1 MGMKYEVVF
10 LDADGTVWDFKRSE
24 EKAFLSTLKSYG
36 VEENLE
42 GVYRRYSRINE
53 LLWDRLEQGTI
64 KKDQLRRKRFVDL
77 FAEFQFKI
85 PIDEFSRK
93 YLTAIAQEND
103 LIDGAEEICRY
114 LSERYRVVVV
124 TNGMKETQNSRMAG
138 SALEPFIEKMIISD
152 EISIAKPE
160 PGIFEYAMNAI
171 GYKDKNRVIM
181 IGDSLSADIAGGI
194 NFGIDTC
201 WINPSKRMGSDQIV
215 PTYEIQDIRELKNL
229 L

>member
-1 MGMKYEVVF
+1 MKYEVVF

-24 EKAFLSTLKSYG
+24 ENAFISTMKSYG
-36 VEENLE
+36 IEENLQ
-42 GVYRRYSRINE
+42 GVYQRYSEINE
-53 LLWDRLEQGTI
+53 LLWKRLEQGTI
-64 KKDQLRRKRFVDL
+64 KKEELRRKRFEDL
-77 FAEFQFKI
+77 FATFQFKI
-85 PIDEFSRK
+85 PVDEFSRK
-93 YLTAIAQEND
+93 YLAAIAQGKD

-124 TNGMKETQNSRMAG
+124 TNGMKETQTSRMAD
-138 SALEPFIEKMIISD
+138 SVLEPFIEKMIISD

-160 PGIFEYAMNAI
+160 PEIFEYAMNAI
-171 GYKDKNRVIM
+171 GFTDKERVIM
-181 IGDSLSADIAGGI
+181 IGDSLSADILGGV

-201 WINPSKRMGSDQIV
+201 WINPSKMTGSAQIV

>member
-1 MGMKYEVVF
+1 MKYEVVF

>member
-1 MGMKYEVVF
+1 MKYEVVF

-53 LLWDRLEQGTI
+53 LLWERLEQGTI
-64 KKDQLRRKRFVDL
+64 KKDELRRKRFEDL

-85 PIDEFSRK
+85 PIDEFSRE
-93 YLTAIAQEND
+93 YLAAIAQGKD
-103 LIDGAEEICRY
+103 LIDGAEDICRY

-138 SALEPFIEKMIISD
+138 STLEPFIEKMIISD

-171 GYKDKNRVIM
+171 GYKDKERVIM
-181 IGDSLSADIAGGI
+181 IGDSLSADIAGGV

-201 WINPSKRMGSDQIV
+201 WINPSKLVAGNNIV
-215 PTYEIQDIRELKNL
+215 PTYEIMDIRELKNIL
-229 L
+229 